1 MASAAAISSSA
12 TTKVIRIP
20 LETAKG
26 CAVAM
31 SLVAAANTNTAPIAD
46 APVISPR
53 LRDRLSM
60 PEMTPRCSGST
71 SSMTAVLLAA
81 WNN

>member
-1 MASAAAISSSA
+1 
-12 TTKVIRIP
+12 
-20 LETAKG
+20 
-26 CAVAM
+26 M
-31 SLVAAANTNTAPIAD
+31 SLIAEANTNTAPIAD
-46 APVISPR
+46 APLISPR